1 MKRTQERTYIPVA
14 RQRNNEG
21 YARRVYAR
29 RVTHGVSTHGGLR
42 TACYAQRVGHSVVTT
57 AVRTRGY
64 LPSGPSVF
72 TPSVDRSVR
81 DEFHSN
87 RAGGEGPI
95 RIWKE
100 PAKCPAPTTES
111 QSKAPAG
118 SCDPALRRRDKDLH
132 GGHRDSHHEERSAI
146 SATHQCPGASCRC
159 LNTLRGSLTCALLR
173 PPWRSHVY
181 AIRSRRPCSSTAT
194 ARSLVLTA
202 CATSAVHVGSRA
214 PPGIG

>member
-1 MKRTQERTYIPVA
+1 M
-14 RQRNNEG
+14 
-21 YARRVYAR
+21 
-29 RVTHGVSTHGGLR
+29 HGLFR
-42 TACYAQRVGHSVVTT
+42 TAGRARC
-57 AVRTRGY
+57 GY
-64 LPSGPSVF
+64 NGGTHAWILAERPERFF